1 MRIFFIITSYKF
13 LFMGDLHATRTTG
26 VAKTWL
32 YQCSR
37 VSNDL
42 WLLFFPLSCEM
53 LFFGRVPRWLMKP
66 NQFTFIEKNE
76 QSTIFKEK
84 FFKKLFF
91 CLAYCSENVL
101 YYCMCIVMYDLWPW
115 STDSDVYH
123 TIPVFFHLFFLS
135 LYIVC
140 CLPHIVN

>member
-42 WLLFFPLSCEM
+42 WLLFFPISCEM
-53 LFFGRVPRWLMKP
+53 LFFGRVPRWLMKL

-84 FFKKLFF
+84 FFFKLFF

-101 YYCMCIVMYDLWPW
+101 YYCMCIVMYDLWPGPPILM
-115 STDSDVYH
+115 YI
-123 TIPVFFHLFFLS
+123 IPYLCFFTCFSCHCILSVVF
-135 LYIVC
+135 
-140 CLPHIVN
+140 HIL